1 MSAVLLKAGCFFL
14 IILMGYGLK
23 KIGLLHQTDLPVFS
37 KLVTKITLPAAII
50 HNFGQATMDVSMLV
64 IVLIGFLCSG
74 AYAVIGYGLFAKG
87 TRDQKAFGLVN
98 ASGYNIGCFTM
109 PFVQGFLG
117 GLPVTELADK
127 VFSGSTVEKVYLPRT
142 LTRIGRYEFYG
153 CEKLQEI
160 HFYGTLREVGG
171 GVFTG
176 CRNIRSLT
184 VHMGMD
190 EESALRDFVTEI
202 NERVTVHVFM
212 QGGQNR
218 MQDERDTDS
227 ERTALDSSAFEEENG
242 ETETA
247 RVIFPEYYDEAVE
260 NTPARITVSNIHGAG
275 QKYRYCF
282 EGRKFRFDR
291 YDKMF
296 VYEKAEESVLMASKI
311 AVTRLQYPKGLWESA
326 KKEYE
331 KFLMENLYEVLLG
344 SLEDP
349 ETIKWIAGQYLT
361 PEKNPLTA
369 DKMSGLI
376 TEISKKHLPEL
387 LGMFME
393 IQRKKFGV
401 KKKKFDFDL

>member
-1 MSAVLLKAGCFFL
+1 MTKLLAPGAVCVV
-14 IILMGYGLK
+14 
-23 KIGLLHQTDLPVFS
+23 PES
-37 KLVTKITLPAAII
+37 
-50 HNFGQATMDVSMLV
+50 
-64 IVLIGFLCSG
+64 
-74 AYAVIGYGLFAKG
+74 
-87 TRDQKAFGLVN
+87 
-98 ASGYNIGCFTM
+98 
-109 PFVQGFLG
+109 LG

-160 HFYGTLREVGG
+160 HFYGALREVGG

-184 VHMGMD
+184 VHMGVD

-202 NERVTVHVFM
+202 NERVTVHVFI
-212 QGGQNR
+212 QSGQNR

-227 ERTALDSSAFEEENG
+227 ARTSLASRTFEEENG
-242 ETETA
+242 VTETA

-344 SLEDP
+344 TLEDRRP
-349 ETIKWIAGQYLT
+349 
-361 PEKNPLTA
+361 
-369 DKMSGLI
+369 
-376 TEISKKHLPEL
+376 
-387 LGMFME
+387 
-393 IQRKKFGV
+393 
-401 KKKKFDFDL
+401 